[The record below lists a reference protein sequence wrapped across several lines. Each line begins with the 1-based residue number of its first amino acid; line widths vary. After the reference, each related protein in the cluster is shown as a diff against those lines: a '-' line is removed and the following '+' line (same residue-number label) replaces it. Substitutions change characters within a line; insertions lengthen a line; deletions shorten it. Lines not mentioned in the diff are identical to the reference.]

1 MGALGPTVVMS
12 LLLAVAAIAAAGGYV
27 ASAVARRNKRRT
39 RAVFVLGFLAG
50 SLTNALARE
59 RRRGTYRSALG
70 RSRRLNA
77 ITQRLSERPRVS
89 R

>member
-1 MGALGPTVVMS
+1 MGALGPTGVMV
-12 LLLAVAAIAAAGGYV
+12 LLLAVAAIASACGYA

-50 SLTNALARE
+50 SLSNAIVRE
-59 RRRGTYRSALG
+59 RRRGSYRSAVG
-70 RSRRLNA
+70 RTRAVNS
-77 ITQRLSERPRVS
+77 ITQRVSSRVL